1 MLWYNRLYVGN
12 NAKKHRFSII
22 QNIRQ
27 KKYRPGIYVLTPA
40 SNGNNILDIHP
51 VLSFASPLYKEDEDM
66 LIVGIADGY
75 QDALELAGTIVGEMY
90 EKTGAFCLE
99 EFLKQEQ

>member
-1 MLWYNRLYVGN
+1 MLWYNRLYVGK

-27 KKYRPGIYVLTPA
+27 KKYLPGIYVITPA

-51 VLSFASPLYKEDEDM
+51 VVTFLSPLYKEEEL

-75 QDALELAGTIVGEMY
+75 WDAMELAGTIVSEMY
-90 EKTGAFCLE
+90 EKTGRFRLE
-99 EFLKQEQ
+99 EFLELKQQ